1 MDDITGT
8 IVRLIKETDLTHR
21 DDLLL
26 EARRAFLDYLAS
38 LYRAVGRQKVKAAA
52 HWAQGFAGK
61 GLMVGQKGTSYPIFA
76 AFYNGFASHYLDL
89 DDAQSNIAGHFS
101 TVLFSVLLSVMAS
114 RQSVK
119 DFLTAYVVG
128 AELEGLLGSL
138 VNPEHKWQGWH
149 STGTL
154 GPLGGACALA
164 KWAQLDESKTAQLL
178 SLCGSQSGGL
188 GMQAGSDGKPLHSG
202 FAARNA
208 VFAFELVTAVGL
220 SARETPFNSQTG
232 WLKTFSAPTGSAEFF
247 ESNWLNKGQILDP
260 GLWMKTHPYCS
271 AAIGGEAA
279 CKKLW
284 QQGIRLDDLQKIVF
298 HFPPGADKALR
309 YEAPLTGVE
318 GKFSME
324 YVAYQVLTQGCV
336 EDRFFDLEKVPESFT
351 KALPRMQR
359 SRDLPRVPKSVRRI
373 VVTVQTRSGKVITA
387 EESAPPGS
395 PNRPF
400 TEEDLF
406 EKLAL
411 SKDENWAGKVME
423 QTRNWPKG
431 TMESLWPLLSV
442 ESGEEV

>member
-8 IVRLIKETDLTHR
+8 IDRLIKETDLTHR

-154 GPLGGACALA
+154 GL
-164 KWAQLDESKTAQLL
+164 WA
-178 SLCGSQSGGL
+178 
-188 GMQAGSDGKPLHSG
+188 
-202 FAARNA
+202 
-208 VFAFELVTAVGL
+208 
-220 SARETPFNSQTG
+220 
-232 WLKTFSAPTGSAEFF
+232 AP
-247 ESNWLNKGQILDP
+247 
-260 GLWMKTHPYCS
+260 
-271 AAIGGEAA
+271 
-279 CKKLW
+279 
-284 QQGIRLDDLQKIVF
+284 
-298 HFPPGADKALR
+298 
-309 YEAPLTGVE
+309 AP
-318 GKFSME
+318 
-324 YVAYQVLTQGCV
+324 
-336 EDRFFDLEKVPESFT
+336 
-351 KALPRMQR
+351 
-359 SRDLPRVPKSVRRI
+359 
-373 VVTVQTRSGKVITA
+373 
-387 EESAPPGS
+387 
-395 PNRPF
+395 
-400 TEEDLF
+400 
-406 EKLAL
+406 
-411 SKDENWAGKVME
+411 
-423 QTRNWPKG
+423 
-431 TMESLWPLLSV
+431 
-442 ESGEEV
+442 